1 MVAMGKALLS
11 DESVIQYC
19 LQLIMI
25 ISSNAIHV
33 INIVWELWRDVF
45 FLEIYDLN

>member
-1 MVAMGKALLS
+1 MVAMDKALFN

-19 LQLIMI
+19 LQLMV

-33 INIVWELWRDVF
+33 INIVWE
-45 FLEIYDLN
+45 